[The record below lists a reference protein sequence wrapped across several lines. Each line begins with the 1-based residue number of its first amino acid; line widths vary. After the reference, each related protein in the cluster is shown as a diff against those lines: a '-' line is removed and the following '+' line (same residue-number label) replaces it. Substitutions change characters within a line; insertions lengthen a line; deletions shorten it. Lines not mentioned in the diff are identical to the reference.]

1 MRKLTI
7 NGKTI
12 TDESKPYVVAEIG
25 QNHQG
30 TLENAKKLFH
40 AAKECGADAVKL
52 QKRDNKGIFTKAAYN
67 KHYDSENAF
76 APTYGEHREALEFGR
91 EEFAALKEYAQELG
105 LDFSCTAFDQRSA
118 DFLMEIGIDVFKI
131 ASGDLVNTPLLEYVA
146 KLGKPMIVS
155 TGGAFIDDVKRAYDA
170 ILPLT
175 DNVSF
180 LQCTAA
186 YPSEPEHMN
195 LRVIESYRDMFPECV
210 VGLSDHQNGIAMAV
224 VAYTLG
230 ARVFEKHFTLNRAW
244 KGTDHA
250 FSLEPTGLR
259 KMIRDLHRTRD
270 ALGNGVKEP
279 FELESAPLLKM
290 RKKIVAA
297 RDLAAGTVLA
307 EADLALKCPG
317 DGLLPY
323 EWSNVV
329 GKKLTK
335 DLQEDGPLSLDFLE

>member
-1 MRKLTI
+1 MRKLII
-7 NGKTI
+7 NDKTI
-12 TDESKPYVVAEIG
+12 TDDSKPYVVAEIG

-30 TLENAKKLFH
+30 SVETAMKLFQ

-52 QKRDNKGIFTKAAYN
+52 QKRDNKGLFTKAAYN
-67 KHYDSENAF
+67 KAYDSENAF
-76 APTYGEHREALEFGR
+76 APTYGAHRETLELGR
-91 EEFAALKEYAQELG
+91 EEFVTLQQYAKELG
-105 LDFSCTAFDQRSA
+105 LDFSCTAFDMRSA
-118 DFLMEIGIDVFKI
+118 DFLMDIGIDLFKI

-146 KLGKPMIVS
+146 KLGKPIVVS
-155 TGGAFIDDVKRAYDA
+155 TGGAYIDDVKRAYETIMQSTA
-170 ILPLT
+170 
-175 DNVSF
+175 NVSF

-195 LRVIESYRDMFPECV
+195 LRVIETYRDLFPESV

-279 FELESAPLLKM
+279 FSLETAPLLKM

-323 EWSNVV
+323 EWNNVV
-329 GKKLTK
+329 GKKLAAELK
-335 DLQEDGPLSLDFLE
+335 EDDPLSLDVLE

>member
-1 MRKLTI
+1 MRKLII
-7 NGKTI
+7 NNKTI
-12 TDESKPYVVAEIG
+12 TDESNPYVVAEIG

-30 TLENAKKLFH
+30 SLENAKKLFL

-52 QKRDNKGIFTKAAYN
+52 QKRDNKGLFTKAAYN
-67 KHYDSENAF
+67 KNYDSENAF
-76 APTYGEHREALEFGR
+76 APTYGAHREALEFGK
-91 EEFAALKEYAQELG
+91 EEFVELKKYATELG
-105 LDFSCTAFDQRSA
+105 LDFSCTAFDQHSA

-146 KLGKPMIVS
+146 KMGKPMIIS
-155 TGGAFIDDVKRAYDA
+155 TGGAYIEDVKRAYETVLK
-170 ILPLT
+170 IT

-195 LRVIESYRDMFPECV
+195 LRVINTYRDLFPECV

-224 VAYTLG
+224 VAYSLG

-259 KMIRDLHRTRD
+259 KMIRDLHRTRE
-270 ALGNGVKEP
+270 ALGTGEKKP
-279 FELESAPLLKM
+279 FDLETAPLLKM

-297 RDLAAGTVLA
+297 KDLAAGTVLT

-323 EWSNVV
+323 EWDKVV

-335 DLQEDGPLSLDFLE
+335 ALNEDDPMSLDILE